1 MTNVKAI
8 NSSDG
13 MVHRSL
19 RQLWEG
25 LFRAKHAP
33 QNMGA
38 YLKYNI
44 DFKAVSVISDPSGN
58 PVTKL

>member
-1 MTNVKAI
+1 M
-8 NSSDG
+8 G
-13 MVHRSL
+13 
-19 RQLWEG
+19 G
-25 LFRAKHAP
+25 PFRAKHAP